1 MVRFLVSNHAKLM
14 KTSKSTQARTGVQLG
29 LWLGLALSSGAALQ
43 AQVIQS
49 VAQANGDTDR
59 PAAQFTGNVVDIR
72 NGGTLLRAGYR
83 VPVFGARALC
93 MTDRIHEWNA
103 AATNVVIPPYLT
115 GAPYVAIANNNRDNA
130 TLEVEIQ
137 LNAPSKVY
145 LLVDNRIGDN
155 DAVNPPNF
163 GSVMSWVT
171 AGGWVATTNG
181 INRAASAAVPDEVG
195 YDENGDGSIN
205 QVASV
210 YVKTVPAGP
219 VKLLQQGE
227 SRNMYGVVVVP
238 ALVESIASANGDP
251 EAERPTPKHTGEKFT
266 LVNGASTVLANY
278 WMPFFGPKAKAMTDR
293 LHEWNA
299 VSSTIPVPSYLLG
312 NEYVAIANNYRDNPE
327 LSVGVTLGG
336 KALAYLLVDNRI
348 GDGNE
353 TTPPDFNANMLW
365 VAEAGWLPVA
375 TGMNRAGI
383 TENPDEVGY
392 DENGDGT
399 INQMGSVY
407 YRIVEPGVL
416 PLGPQNEGRNMY
428 GLVVAPAVAPVVPRS
443 VAVTKVGDGKVTLTW
458 ESGSAWS
465 SVVSRGEKPEG
476 PFEVVG
482 AKVGGGLFEDTGLTN
497 GKTYYYIVRGEN
509 AVGVSAASTVVPAVP
524 AASPANVSA
533 AGSEAGVDVRW
544 DVFPGALAYQV
555 RRSTTAGG
563 PYSTVADEVTG
574 TSYRDAVAP
583 GGRNV
588 YYVILAKSAGGEL
601 SGASAEAVA
610 LTPPEAPVIAGVET
624 FSAQGVLVVWTSSNL
639 VVDEFVVEQTTPGG
653 GFTQVASVGGRSTRA
668 PVGGL
673 QPGGS
678 GTFRVRARNASGTS
692 IASATA
698 TGAAA
703 VSGWFV
709 NFANAT
715 FTTGA
720 AGYPLPGYADDYGDP
735 FGDRGGGMSFG
746 WLEDNTANSRHRQ
759 SDVSPDP
766 RYDTLNHLQKNG
778 GDMVWEMAL
787 PTGRYAVRIVAGD
800 GTALDSVFQFSVEDV
815 LTPTYTP
822 SVNAVWGTFDVEVR
836 VGDGLLTIRSG
847 PAASNN
853 KICFVTVQSLPEVA
867 PTIGI
872 QSRRVIFTGRLQ
884 ASDSIQGPFE
894 NVAGAVSPYE
904 MPTDATRK
912 FYRSVN

>member
-1 MVRFLVSNHAKLM
+1 M
-14 KTSKSTQARTGVQLG
+14 KTSKSTHARPGAQLG
-29 LWLGLALSSGAALQ
+29 LWLGLALSSGAVLQ

-72 NGGTLLRAGYR
+72 NGGTLLRSGYR
-83 VPVFGARALC
+83 VPLFGARALC

-137 LNAPSKVY
+137 LNTPSKVY

-155 DAVNPPNF
+155 DAANPPNF

-181 INRAASAAVPDEVG
+181 INRAASSAVPDEVG

-210 YVKTVPAGP
+210 YVKTVPAGA

-238 ALVESIASANGDP
+238 ALVDAVASVNGDP

-266 LVNGASTVLANY
+266 LVNGASTVLADY

-299 VSSTIPVPSYLLG
+299 VSSTIPVPSYLVG

-327 LSVGVTLGG
+327 LSVEVSIVG

-383 TENPDEVGY
+383 AENPDEVGY

-428 GLVVAPAVAPVVPRS
+428 GLVVAPAVAPVAPRS
-443 VAVTKVGDGKVTLTW
+443 VAVAKVGDGKVTLTW
-458 ESGSAWS
+458 ETGWAWS
-465 SVVSRGEKPEG
+465 YAVSRSEKADG
-476 PFEVVG
+476 PFEVV
-482 AKVGGGLFEDTGLTN
+482 APKVGGGLFEDSGLTN
-497 GKTYYYIVRGEN
+497 GKTYYYAIRGEN
-509 AVGVSAASTVVPAVP
+509 AVGQSAASSVVSAVP
-524 AASPANVSA
+524 AASPANVTA
-533 AGSEAGVDVRW
+533 TGSETGIDVRW
-544 DVFPGALAYQV
+544 DAFPGASAYEV
-555 RRSTTAGG
+555 RRATVPGG
-563 PYSTVADEVTG
+563 PYSTVAADVAG
-574 TSYRDAVAP
+574 TAYRDSNAP
-583 GGRNV
+583 GGRSV
-588 YYVILAKSAGGEL
+588 YYVVLAQLSGSEL

-610 LTPPEAPVIAGVET
+610 LSVPDAPVISGVET
-624 FSAQGVLVVWTSSNL
+624 FSAQGVLVVWSSSNL
-639 VVDEFVVEQTTPGG
+639 VVDEFVVEQATAGG
-653 GFTQVASVGGRSTRA
+653 AFTQVASVGGRATRA
-668 PVGGL
+668 AVGGL
-673 QPGGS
+673 PAGGS

-692 IASATA
+692 MASATA
-698 TGAAA
+698 SGVAAP
-703 VSGWFV
+703 SGWFV
-709 NFANAT
+709 NFANSS

-720 AGYPLPGYADDYGDP
+720 AGYPLPGYGDDYGDV
-735 FGDRGGGMSFG
+735 FGDREGGMTYG

-759 SDVSPDP
+759 NDTSPDP
-766 RYDTLNHLQKNG
+766 RHDTLNHLQKDA
-778 GDMVWEMAL
+778 GDMVWELAI
-787 PTGRYAVRIVAGD
+787 PNGRYAVRIVAGD
-800 GTALDSVFQFSVEDV
+800 ATAVDSVFQFSVEDV
-815 LTPTYTP
+815 LTTTYTP
-822 SVNAVWGTFDVEVR
+822 SAAAVWGTFEVEAR
-836 VGDGLLTIRSG
+836 VADGLLTIRSG
-847 PAASNN
+847 PAAANN
-853 KICFVTVQSLPEVA
+853 KICFVTVQSLPDVA

-872 QSRRVIFTGRLQ
+872 EAGRVIFTGRLQ
-884 ASDSIQGPFE
+884 AADSIQGLFQD
-894 NVAGAVSPYE
+894 VSGATSPYQ
-904 MPTDATRK
+904 MPSGGAQM

>member
-1 MVRFLVSNHAKLM
+1 M
-14 KTSKSTQARTGVQLG
+14 KTSKSTHARPGAQLG

-59 PAAQFTGNVVDIR
+59 PAAQFTGNTEDIR

-137 LNAPSKVY
+137 LNTPSRVY

-155 DAVNPPNF
+155 DAANPPNF
-163 GSVMSWVT
+163 GSVMSWVA

-181 INRAASAAVPDEVG
+181 INRAASSAVPDEVG
-195 YDENGDGSIN
+195 FDENGDGSIN

-210 YVKTVPAGP
+210 YVKTVPAGA

-238 ALVESIASANGDP
+238 ALVDAVASVNGDP

-266 LVNGASTVLANY
+266 LVNGASTVLADY

-327 LSVGVTLGG
+327 LSVEVSIAG

-428 GLVVAPAVAPVVPRS
+428 GLVVAPAVAPVAPRS
-443 VAVTKVGDGKVTLTW
+443 VAVAKVGDGKVTLTW
-458 ESGSAWS
+458 ETGWAWS
-465 SVVSRGEKPEG
+465 YAVSRSEKADG
-476 PFEVVG
+476 PFEVV
-482 AKVGGGLFEDTGLTN
+482 APKVGGGLFEDSGLTN
-497 GKTYYYIVRGEN
+497 GKTYYYAIRGEN
-509 AVGVSAASTVVPAVP
+509 AVGQSAASSVVSAVP
-524 AASPANVSA
+524 AASPANVTA
-533 AGSEAGVDVRW
+533 TGSETGIDVRW
-544 DVFPGALAYQV
+544 DAFPGASAYEV
-555 RRSTTAGG
+555 RRATVPGG
-563 PYSTVADEVTG
+563 PYSTVAADVAG
-574 TSYRDAVAP
+574 TAYRDSNAP
-583 GGRNV
+583 GGRSL
-588 YYVILAKSAGGEL
+588 YYVVLAKLSGSEL

-610 LTPPEAPVIAGVET
+610 LSFPDAPVISGVET
-624 FSAQGVLVVWTSSNL
+624 FSAQGVLVVWSSSNL
-639 VVDEFVVEQTTPGG
+639 VVDEFVVEQATAGG
-653 GFTQVASVGGRSTRA
+653 AFTQVASVGGRATRA
-668 PVGGL
+668 AVGGL
-673 QPGGS
+673 PAGGS

-692 IASATA
+692 MASATA
-698 TGAAA
+698 SGVAAP
-703 VSGWFV
+703 SGWFV
-709 NFANAT
+709 NFANSS

-720 AGYPLPGYADDYGDP
+720 AGYPLPGYGDDYGDV
-735 FGDRGGGMSFG
+735 FGDREGGMTYG

-759 SDVSPDP
+759 NDTSPDP
-766 RYDTLNHLQKNG
+766 RHDTLNHLQKDA
-778 GDMVWEMAL
+778 GDMVWELAI
-787 PTGRYAVRIVAGD
+787 PNGRYAVRIVAGD
-800 GTALDSVFQFSVEDV
+800 ATAVDSVFQFSVEDV
-815 LTPTYTP
+815 LTTTYTP
-822 SVNAVWGTFDVEVR
+822 SAAAVWGTFEVEAR
-836 VGDGLLTIRSG
+836 VADGLLTIRSG
-847 PAASNN
+847 PAAANN
-853 KICFVTVQSLPEVA
+853 KICFVTVQSLSDVA

-872 QSRRVIFTGRLQ
+872 EAGRVIFTGRLQ
-884 ASDSIQGPFE
+884 AADSIQGLFQD
-894 NVAGAVSPYE
+894 VSGATSPYQ
-904 MPTDATRK
+904 MPSGGAQM